1 MIARI
6 RGTLVQREGDSITVL
21 TNGGVGYALSVPLG
35 VLERLPAVGKEVD
48 LHTTLVV
55 REDSWA
61 LFGFD
66 DTAER
71 DVFENLLHA
80 TGVGPRLALSLVSAL
95 GSDRVVRAIGSGDL
109 AALCT
114 VPGVGRKKAER
125 LVLELKDRMR
135 DLEVAAPTGPGAAAE
150 QAVKALMNL
159 GYSHADAEAAV
170 RAALGTNGGTS
181 GAATEQLVRG
191 ALRHLTKSA

>member
-1 MIARI
+1 MIARV
-6 RGTLVQREGDSITVL
+6 RGTLVRREGDSITVL
-21 TNGGVGYALSVPLG
+21 TNGGVGYAMSIPIG
-35 VLERLPAVGKEVD
+35 VLERLPPLGKEVD

-55 REDSWA
+55 REDAWS

-71 DVFENLLHA
+71 EVFEQLLHA
-80 TGVGPRLALSLVSAL
+80 TGVGPRLALALVSAL
-95 GSDRVVRAIGSGDL
+95 GSDRVVRAIGNGDL

-150 QAVKALMNL
+150 QAVKALVNL
-159 GYSHADAEAAV
+159 GYSNTDAETAV
-170 RAALGTNGGTS
+170 RAALGAN
-181 GAATEQLVRG
+181 GAAEAEQLVRG
-191 ALRHLTKSA
+191 ALQQLTRSK

>member
-1 MIARI
+1 MIARV
-6 RGTLVQREGDSITVL
+6 RGTLVHRAGDFITVL
-21 TNGGVGYALSVPLG
+21 TNGGVGYAMSIPLG

-55 REDSWA
+55 REDAWA

-66 DTAER
+66 DTEER
-71 DVFENLLHA
+71 NVFEHLLHA
-80 TGVGPRLALSLVSAL
+80 TGVGPRLALALVSAL

-125 LVLELKDRMR
+125 MVLELKDRMR
-135 DLEVAAPTGPGAAAE
+135 DLEVSTPTGPGAAAE
-150 QAVKALMNL
+150 QAVKALVNL
-159 GYSHADAEAAV
+159 GYSQSDAEGAV
-170 RAALGTNGGTS
+170 RAALGANGGA
-181 GAATEQLVRG
+181 GAEQLVRG
-191 ALRHLTKSA
+191 ALQQLTRSG